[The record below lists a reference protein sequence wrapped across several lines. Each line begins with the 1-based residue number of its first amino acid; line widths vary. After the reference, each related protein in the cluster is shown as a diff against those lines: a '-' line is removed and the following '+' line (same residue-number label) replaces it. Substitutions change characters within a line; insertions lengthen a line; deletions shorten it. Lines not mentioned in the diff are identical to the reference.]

1 LSAAISPEGG
11 EPAAQAGTGETSN
24 PFPAHHKNKVWS
36 LYFTSKT
43 NWVEN
48 PPPNQTYFSIF
59 TCEMRIPLQ
68 LAVIFAICVAGEFL
82 HRIVGIPLPGNI
94 IGMVLLLI
102 LLCLKAIKPE
112 QISGVSSFFL
122 NHLALFFLPPSIA
135 IMAVGDDVLSKWPL
149 LLFLCIVFTLVTLAI
164 AGLVTQF
171 FIRKQEYRE
180 NLALR
185 AERLAKRT
193 AKANTSGGAK

>member
-1 LSAAISPEGG
+1 
-11 EPAAQAGTGETSN
+11 
-24 PFPAHHKNKVWS
+24 
-36 LYFTSKT
+36 
-43 NWVEN
+43 
-48 PPPNQTYFSIF
+48 
-59 TCEMRIPLQ
+59 MRIPLQ

-94 IGMVLLLI
+94 IGMVLLLA
-102 LLCLKAIKPE
+102 LLCLKIIKPE

-135 IMAVGDDVLSKWPL
+135 IMAVGDEVLSKWHL
-149 LLFLCIVFTLVTLAI
+149 LLVLCIVFTLATLAVS
-164 AGLVTQF
+164 GRCTQV

-185 AERLAKRT
+185 AERLAQRQ
-193 AKANTSGGAK
+193 AKQASSSDNKNGGNP

>member
-1 LSAAISPEGG
+1 
-11 EPAAQAGTGETSN
+11 
-24 PFPAHHKNKVWS
+24 
-36 LYFTSKT
+36 
-43 NWVEN
+43 
-48 PPPNQTYFSIF
+48 
-59 TCEMRIPLQ
+59 MRIPLQ

-94 IGMVLLLI
+94 IGMVLLLA
-102 LLCLKAIKPE
+102 LLCLKIIKPE

-149 LLFLCIVFTLVTLAI
+149 LLFLCIVFTLATLAVS
-164 AGLVTQF
+164 GRCTQI

-185 AERLAKRT
+185 AERHAQRLANRDASNNDK
-193 AKANTSGGAK
+193 KGGHP

>member
-1 LSAAISPEGG
+1 
-11 EPAAQAGTGETSN
+11 
-24 PFPAHHKNKVWS
+24 
-36 LYFTSKT
+36 
-43 NWVEN
+43 
-48 PPPNQTYFSIF
+48 
-59 TCEMRIPLQ
+59 MRIPLQ

-94 IGMVLLLI
+94 IGMVLLLA
-102 LLCLKAIKPE
+102 LLCLKIIKPE

-135 IMAVGDDVLSKWPL
+135 IMAVGDEVLSKWHL
-149 LLFLCIVFTLVTLAI
+149 LLVLCIVFTLATLAVS
-164 AGLVTQF
+164 GRCTQV

-185 AERLAKRT
+185 AERFAQRHAKQ
-193 AKANTSGGAK
+193 ASSNDNKNGGNP